1 MKNLRKIIAVFFAAM
16 VICSSMSVAGF
27 AAGGK
32 KFDLV
37 FVIDTTGSM
46 GDDIYNVKRD
56 VNQIVSEIVEQDQD
70 YRLAVIDYRDYPE
83 RTGYSGDYVYK
94 TQLDFTTDADEFLS
108 VVDGLNV
115 AGGGDTPE
123 TVYSA
128 LIDGVSSLSWRS
140 GAGKAV
146 ILMGDAPALDPEP
159 YTGYTA
165 DDALA
170 YLNSGRRE
178 LIEKKYGSSTDSV
191 EPQAVSKSA
200 ITLFAINTGSS
211 SKTTDCF
218 EYLATG
224 TNGKYYETSS
234 ELSSSEII
242 LKIIEEI
249 PEVVEEPSPSF
260 WDRIKALFRKI
271 WYILTLRWDEI

>member
-1 MKNLRKIIAVFFAAM
+1 MKNLKKIIAVFFAAVM
-16 VICSSMSVAGF
+16 MMSGLSVMGF

-32 KFDLV
+32 KIDLV

-46 GDDIYNVKRD
+46 GDDINYVKRD
-56 VNQIVSEIVEQDQD
+56 VNQIVGDIVEQGQD
-70 YRLAVIDYRDYPE
+70 YRLAVIDYRDFPE
-83 RTGYSGDYVYK
+83 RTGDDYVYNI
-94 TQLDFTTDADEFLS
+94 QLDFTSDDEGFLS

-115 AGGGDTPE
+115 DGGGDTPE
-123 TVYSA
+123 AVYSA

-178 LIEKKYGSSTDSV
+178 LVEKKYGSSPDSV

-211 SKTTDCF
+211 TSTTDCF
-218 EYLATG
+218 EYLANG

-234 ELSSSEII
+234 DVSSSEII

-249 PEVVEEPSPSF
+249 PDVVEEPNPSF
-260 WDRIKALFRKI
+260 WDRIKEFFRKL
-271 WYILTLRWDEI
+271 WYLLTLRWDEI